1 MRDLSIS
8 RAWDET
14 KAILARDGRLFV
26 SVALALVAL
35 PAAVTGAIRPNGMA
49 DSSTSVW
56 IDLVLIAAS
65 LIALAGQL
73 ALIRLALGPSITVDG
88 AIRHG
93 FLRMPTYLLAAIL
106 IIAALLV
113 LAIPFGVV
121 LAALGVPMDMS
132 PVPRSPALLL
142 VVFLYVLVAF
152 FAGVKMIMS
161 APAASAEPIGAIAII
176 KRSWELTSGHW
187 WKLFAFVLLF
197 FIGAVIALIAAGTAV
212 GLVVTILFGPAE
224 PLSAAALVE
233 ALVQALINAVVTTLF
248 AVMLARIYVQLSGRG
263 EVQASVPTSGI

>member
-1 MRDLSIS
+1 
-8 RAWDET
+8 
-14 KAILARDGRLFV
+14 
-26 SVALALVAL
+26 
-35 PAAVTGAIRPNGMA
+35 
-49 DSSTSVW
+49 
-56 IDLVLIAAS
+56 
-65 LIALAGQL
+65 
-73 ALIRLALGPSITVDG
+73 
-88 AIRHG
+88 
-93 FLRMPTYLLAAIL
+93 
-106 IIAALLV
+106 
-113 LAIPFGVV
+113 VV